1 MKFSL
6 DSFSD
11 IDCPSEFIARDAEEE
26 EEEVI
31 VAISRLDVLW
41 RTGSGTM

>member
-6 DSFSD
+6 DSFFD
-11 IDCPSEFIARDAEEE
+11 TDCPSEFIARDAE

>member
-11 IDCPSEFIARDAEEE
+11 TDCPSEFIARDAEEE
-26 EEEVI
+26 EEVI
-31 VAISRLDVLW
+31 VTISRLDVLW